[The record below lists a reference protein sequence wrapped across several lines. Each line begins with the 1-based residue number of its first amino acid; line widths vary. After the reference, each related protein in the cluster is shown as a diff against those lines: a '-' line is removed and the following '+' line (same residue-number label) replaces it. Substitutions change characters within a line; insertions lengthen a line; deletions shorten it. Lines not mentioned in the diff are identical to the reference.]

1 MKNFR
6 EKANHIWSIA
16 DLLRGEYKRA
26 DYGKVILPF
35 TVLRRLDILLE
46 ATKEDVLNEHE
57 KHRDKSPEILEVI
70 LNRASKVNF
79 HNHSRFDFRE
89 LVKDPN
95 NIGANFLN
103 YINGFSKGVNEIF
116 TKYFKFEEQI
126 TNLETYNL
134 LYLVAKK
141 FDEESQLFKNISSM
155 EMGYIFE
162 ELIRK
167 FAEES
172 NETAGEHFTPREVIK
187 LMVNL
192 LFTEDQK
199 DLNREGIVKTLY
211 DPACG
216 TGGMLS
222 VAEEYLNAL
231 NPDARLEVFGQELNP
246 ESYAICKSDM
256 IIKGQ
261 NPANMVFGN
270 SFSADGLPQE
280 KFDYLLSNPPF
291 GVEWKKVETAIRDEY
306 ERQGNSGRFGAGLP
320 PISDG
325 SLLFLQHMISKM
337 KDAQDGGSRLAIVFN
352 GSPLF
357 SGGAGSGTSDIR
369 RWIIENDWLEAII
382 ALPDQLFYNTGI
394 STYIWVLN
402 NKKDAPKDERI
413 HKDRRGKVQLVN
425 ATGAEAA
432 DKGNP
437 FYLKML
443 RSLGDKRKLIGDK
456 DEENQPDQIGYI
468 TKLYFEFE
476 ENEYCKIFDNHA
488 FGYWRIT
495 VERPLRLNFQTSAER
510 IAKVEDLHDKIFRE
524 YEKKIETITE
534 TDEKKRKL
542 LEDAARRD
550 YEKKRLFTPEEIET
564 IKDALAHLDA
574 ERLYQDRAVFLPDF
588 NKALLKEGYKP
599 KPPQKKMILNA
610 LSERDQTAEI
620 CRDKNGDPE
629 PDTEL
634 RDAENVPLRYVP
646 EKDAH
651 GADILDREAIDEYF
665 AREVTPHVPDAWID
679 YAKTKVGYEVNFTK
693 YFYQYKPL
701 RNLVEIRADILALE
715 AETDGMIKAVIQ
727 TA

>member
-46 ATKEDVLNEHE
+46 PTKENVLKEFE
-57 KHRDKSPEILEVI
+57 KNRHQSPEILEVI
-70 LNRASKVNF
+70 LNRTAKANF
-79 HNHSRFDFRE
+79 HNRSRFDFRE
-89 LVKDPN
+89 LVKDAN
-95 NIGANFLN
+95 NIGANLLN
-103 YINGFSKGVNEIF
+103 YINGFSKGANEIF
-116 TKYFKFEEQI
+116 IKYFKFDDQI
-126 TNLETYNL
+126 AKLDEYNL
-134 LYLVAKK
+134 LYLVIKK
-141 FDEESQLFKNISSM
+141 FDDESRLFTNISSM

-192 LFTEDQK
+192 LFTEDKK

-222 VAEEYLNAL
+222 VAEEYLNSL

-256 IIKGQ
+256 LIKGQ

-270 SFSADGLPQE
+270 SFSADGLPD
-280 KFDYLLSNPPF
+280 KTFDYLLSNPPF
-291 GVEWKKVETAIRDEY
+291 GVEWKKVETPIRDEY

-337 KDAQDGGSRLAIVFN
+337 KDPQDGGSRLAIVFN

-394 STYIWVLN
+394 STYIWVVNN
-402 NKKDAPKDERI
+402 NKDQPKDERI

-476 ENEYCKIFDNHA
+476 ENDYCKVFDNHQ

-510 IAKVEDLHDKIFRE
+510 IRKVEDLHDKVFRE
-524 YEKKIETITE
+524 YEKKIEGITE
-534 TDEKKRKL
+534 IDEKKRKL

-550 YEKKRLFTPEEIET
+550 YEKRRPLTPDDIET
-564 IKDALAHLDA
+564 IKAALAHLDA
-574 ERLYQDRAVFLPDF
+574 RRLYKDRAVFLPDF
-588 NKALLKEGYKP
+588 NRALLKESYKP
-599 KPPQKKMILNA
+599 TPAQKKMILSA
-610 LSERDQTAEI
+610 MSERDQTAEI
-620 CRDKNGDPE
+620 CLDKNGNRE
-629 PDTEL
+629 PDPEL

-646 EKDAH
+646 EKDEH
-651 GADILDREAIDEYF
+651 GADVLDREAIDDYF
-665 AREVTPHVPDAWID
+665 AREVLPHVPDAWID
-679 YAKTKVGYEVNFTK
+679 YTKTKVGYEVNFTK

-701 RNLVEIRADILALE
+701 RGLAEIRADILALE